1 MDEYDE
7 LQAER
12 DELEARIKHTKAR
25 IAEIDDLMYAIE
37 QRELRKE
44 YEEGLI

>member
-37 QRELRKE
+37 QRELQKDYQE
-44 YEEGLI
+44 SVI